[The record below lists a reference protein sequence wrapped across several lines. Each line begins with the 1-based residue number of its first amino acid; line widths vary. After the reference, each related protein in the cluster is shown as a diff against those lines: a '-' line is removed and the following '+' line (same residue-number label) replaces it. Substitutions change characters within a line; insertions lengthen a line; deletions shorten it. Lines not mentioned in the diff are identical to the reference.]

1 MALIG
6 TLVGPAV
13 RLATD
18 GRGLPILA
26 SDEPEVPDGF
36 KADMA
41 YEQRGGSIY
50 QVWSVVPDGMR
61 DDAVRLAAMS
71 AETLGDE
78 DALKVP
84 SSSGRGMWARPRM
97 PLARAWHMEAT
108 CTSACRRMRP
118 VSDLSPTRLR
128 SFGKESTIKE
138 KSVLRTICIW
148 VCLPDHGR
156 LRPAD
161 SRGGGTQPRR
171 RLPHGALL

>member
-6 TLVGPAV
+6 TLIGPAV

-26 SDEPEVPDGF
+26 SDEPEVPEGF
-36 KADMA
+36 KAVMA

-50 QVWSVVPDGMR
+50 QVWSVVPDGVR
-61 DDAVRLAAMS
+61 DDAVRLAAMV

-84 SSSGRGMWARPRM
+84 QLIRPWYVGEASYAAGARVAYGGD
-97 PLARAWHMEAT
+97 L
-108 CTSACRRMRP
+108 TSACRRTRP
-118 VSDLSPTRLR
+118 VSDLNPTRLR

-138 KSVLRTICIW
+138 KNALRTICIW
-148 VCLPDHGR
+148 VCLR
-156 LRPAD
+156 VAY
-161 SRGGGTQPRR
+161 
-171 RLPHGALL
+171 

>member
-26 SDEPEVPDGF
+26 SDEPEVPEGF

-50 QVWSVVPDGMR
+50 QVWSVVPDGVR

-84 SSSGRGMWARPRM
+84 QLIRQWYVGEP
-97 PLARAWHMEAT
+97 PARAWHMEAT
-108 CTSACRRMRP
+108 CTSACRRMHP
-118 VSDLSPTRLR
+118 VSDLSPIRPR

-138 KSVLRTICIW
+138 KNVLRTICIW

-161 SRGGGTQPRR
+161 SRDGGTQPRR

>member
-26 SDEPEVPDGF
+26 SDEPEVPEGF

-50 QVWSVVPDGMR
+50 QVWSVVPDGVR
-61 DDAVRLAAMS
+61 DDTVRLAAMS
-71 AETLGDE
+71 DEGGYAPNLRRDE

-84 SSSGRGMWARPRM
+84 QLIRPWYVGEASYAAGARVAYGGDLYKCLQTHAPRIGS
-97 PLARAWHMEAT
+97 E
-108 CTSACRRMRP
+108 
-118 VSDLSPTRLR
+118 
-128 SFGKESTIKE
+128 
-138 KSVLRTICIW
+138 
-148 VCLPDHGR
+148 PDTAPELWERINH
-156 LRPAD
+156 
-161 SRGGGTQPRR
+161 
-171 RLPHGALL
+171 

>member
-26 SDEPEVPDGF
+26 SDE
-36 KADMA
+36 
-41 YEQRGGSIY
+41 RGGSIY

-71 AETLGDE
+71 AETLSDE

-84 SSSGRGMWARPRM
+84 QLIRPWYVGEASYAAGARVAYGGDLYKCLQTHAPRIGS
-97 PLARAWHMEAT
+97 E
-108 CTSACRRMRP
+108 
-118 VSDLSPTRLR
+118 
-128 SFGKESTIKE
+128 
-138 KSVLRTICIW
+138 
-148 VCLPDHGR
+148 PDTAPELWERINH
-156 LRPAD
+156 
-161 SRGGGTQPRR
+161 
-171 RLPHGALL
+171 